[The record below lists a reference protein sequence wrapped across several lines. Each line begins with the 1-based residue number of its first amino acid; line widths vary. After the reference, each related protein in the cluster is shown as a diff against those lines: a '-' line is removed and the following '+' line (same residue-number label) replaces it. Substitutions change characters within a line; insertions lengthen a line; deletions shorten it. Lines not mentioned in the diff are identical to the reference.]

1 MLTLTFNPLVAVV
14 TTLPLV
20 NATAEPS
27 KLRISSAPWVAPS
40 MTPVTLTVI
49 EESPWALAQAALRGE
64 KPAVRIAGDVQLAA
78 EVQWLRF
85 HAAVTAGEEAR
96 ALALAEE
103 ALALDPRASAG
114 WQSLAA
120 HLVFDQASP
129 ALEPDPARRRTWF
142 AAGLAVLSR
151 GAAQAARPQ
160 ELEFFRG
167 LVLVTKAEDDPELDP
182 GGARALR
189 AAAVRAFERAAE
201 LGDARAAELLP
212 QARAAAARE

>member
-1 MLTLTFNPLVAVV
+1 MSPA
-14 TTLPLV
+14 
-20 NATAEPS
+20 
-27 KLRISSAPWVAPS
+27 LRRALWAC
-40 MTPVTLTVI
+40 
-49 EESPWALAQAALRGE
+49 ALALALVPLACPPPRPEARPQLWLLGPFAE
-64 KPAVRIAGDVQLAA
+64 LAA